1 MDDLSQQINQFL
13 NDPQSM
19 KMLQGMLGSLG
30 LGGPPAAGAPPP
42 PAHPAPPAPSTP
54 PPAPSPAPASNMP
67 DLSALSGM
75 LGALGKDN
83 SASTPAGTMGGADMI
98 ALVSRLGPLL
108 SQVNQ
113 EDDSTRL
120 LRALRPMLSEQRRQK
135 IDEAVKILQL
145 MRLLPLL
152 RDMGALPGLL

>member
-30 LGGPPAAGAPPP
+30 LGGAPAAGAPTP
-42 PAHPAPPAPSTP
+42 PAQPAPPAPSTP
-54 PPAPSPAPASNMP
+54 PASSPAPASNMP
-67 DLSALSGM
+67 DLSALSGI

>member
-19 KMLQGMLGSLG
+19 KKLQGMLGSLG
-30 LGGPPAAGAPPP
+30 LGGSPAAGAPTP
-42 PAHPAPPAPSTP
+42 PAQPAPPAPSTP
-54 PPAPSPAPASNMP
+54 PASSPAPASNMP
-67 DLSALSGM
+67 DLSALSGI

>member
-30 LGGPPAAGAPPP
+30 LGGAPAAGAPTP
-42 PAHPAPPAPSTP
+42 PAQPTPPAPSTP
-54 PPAPSPAPASNMP
+54 PASSPAPASNMP